1 MTDNRGKSARAHV
14 CSALD
19 AEWRRVAAS
28 SPGRAATL
36 RWAEVEP
43 ALAGACSGDD
53 VVARCQRHGDRR
65 GADALGA
72 VLRLAVDDEF
82 AQQTVI
88 QVILPGLLAMSRRA
102 HYMVGASG
110 GPWADHDDLEQEI
123 VAIAYE
129 RIRALAGTTQAWPAR
144 TLLDQTWRRLRLLHD
159 RDRQWK
165 ACWVPM
171 DGGRDIPGSNDRSPV
186 EELAQVVVDAVRTGS
201 LAPGVAA
208 TFYTCRVL
216 GYSIASVAP
225 MVGRDPGT
233 VSRWVARSVCLLK
246 GRS

>member
-1 MTDNRGKSARAHV
+1 MTDKRGKSARAHV

-28 SPGRAATL
+28 SPGRVATL

-43 ALAGACSGDD
+43 ALAGARSGDD